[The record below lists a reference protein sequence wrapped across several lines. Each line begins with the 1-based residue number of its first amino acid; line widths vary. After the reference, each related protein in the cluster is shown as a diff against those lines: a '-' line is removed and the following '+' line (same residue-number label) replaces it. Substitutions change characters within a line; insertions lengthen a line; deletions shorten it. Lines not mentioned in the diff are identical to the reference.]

1 MLTPLKFIGRTA
13 FVPERRF
20 FYPKSITGLKHSTQL
35 ATEPP
40 SRYINPNMA
49 YWLIKSEESK
59 YSINDLKRDKKTE
72 WHGVRNYQ
80 ARNFLK
86 SMKKGDLVIYYH
98 SVDEPIGVA
107 GIAEVQT
114 EAIPDCTQFDKKS
127 EYYDETALEE
137 NPRWWCPVVKFV
149 EKFPR
154 VFTTKE
160 IRELK
165 GLGTMEL
172 LRPRSRLSVQQVSA
186 EQFKIIVRAA
196 REE

>member
-1 MLTPLKFIGRTA
+1 M
-13 FVPERRF
+13 
-20 FYPKSITGLKHSTQL
+20 
-35 ATEPP
+35 
-40 SRYINPNMA
+40 SRYIYPNMA

-59 YSINDLKRDKKTE
+59 YSISDLKRDKKTE

-107 GIAEVQT
+107 GIAEVQV
-114 EAIPDCTQFDKKS
+114 EAIPDSTQFDNKS
-127 EYYDETALEE
+127 EYYDETASKE
-137 NPRWWCPVVKFV
+137 NPRWWCPIVKFV

-160 IRELK
+160 IRALK
-165 GLGTMEL
+165 GLGAMEL
-172 LRPRSRLSVQQVSA
+172 LRPRSRLSVQQVSP